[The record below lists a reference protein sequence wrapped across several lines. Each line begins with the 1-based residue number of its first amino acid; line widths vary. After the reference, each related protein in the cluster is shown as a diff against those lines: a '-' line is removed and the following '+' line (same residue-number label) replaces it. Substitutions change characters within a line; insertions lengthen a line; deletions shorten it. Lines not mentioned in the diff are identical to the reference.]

1 MGMLSRLCQSPPTK
15 QPTDDVLL
23 VHAML
28 LMAGS
33 DGVIEH
39 EEIATVEGFAMTLSE
54 FRERRFGDLVEEA
67 RKMLRRFPSVQDSVA
82 ALAGFSTPAMAHK
95 AFVLA
100 ADIAMSSGDVDEVED
115 ELLTTMQ
122 RLLNIDDRTA
132 QTVIWALAQ
141 KYAQ

>member
-1 MGMLSRLCQSPPTK
+1 
-15 QPTDDVLL
+15 
-23 VHAML
+23 
-28 LMAGS
+28 
-33 DGVIEH
+33 
-39 EEIATVEGFAMTLSE
+39 MTLSE

-67 RKMLRRFPSVQDSVA
+67 RKMLRRFPSVKDSVA
-82 ALAGFSTPAMAHK
+82 ALAGSTTPAMAHK

-141 KYAQ
+141 KYAH